1 MRAIISAAAIGMA
14 LGLQVFGASPEP
26 ANPGWKLVWADE
38 FDVDGAPNP
47 KNWRYEYEGFLR
59 NREEQ
64 WYTKSPDNIF
74 VKDGMLHIVAR
85 LEKEKKPNPN
95 YKEGSTNW
103 KENRPFIEITSAGII
118 SSGRAEFKYGR
129 IVMRAKMPK
138 GAGMWPAFWTIGSD
152 PERERTWPDNG
163 EIDIVEY
170 VGRDPHE
177 KSWMQGAIHWQS
189 PEGKYRQKNGKYVD
203 RPELTD
209 GFHLYGIEWDENKID
224 FFVDDKVFLSIPIE
238 ECGTAQYNAFR
249 VPHFLLLNLAVGGTL
264 GGKVDRSALPAE
276 YVVDSV
282 RVSQRAK

>member
-1 MRAIISAAAIGMA
+1 
-14 LGLQVFGASPEP
+14 
-26 ANPGWKLVWADE
+26 
-38 FDVDGAPNP
+38 
-47 KNWRYEYEGFLR
+47 
-59 NREEQ
+59 
-64 WYTKSPDNIF
+64 
-74 VKDGMLHIVAR
+74 MLHIVAR

-249 VPHFLLLNLAVGGTL
+249 VPHFLLLNLAVGGAL
-264 GGKVDRSALPAE
+264 GERSTGPPCRLSMWWTTSGFISGRSDTVAGSSIRINLERPAGIG
-276 YVVDSV
+276 
-282 RVSQRAK
+282 RTCRPFM

>member
-224 FFVDDKVFLSIPIE
+224 FFVDSGCF
-238 ECGTAQYNAFR
+238 FR
-249 VPHFLLLNLAVGGTL
+249 KNSLYY
-264 GGKVDRSALPAE
+264 RMIRR
-276 YVVDSV
+276 VVIF
-282 RVSQRAK
+282 